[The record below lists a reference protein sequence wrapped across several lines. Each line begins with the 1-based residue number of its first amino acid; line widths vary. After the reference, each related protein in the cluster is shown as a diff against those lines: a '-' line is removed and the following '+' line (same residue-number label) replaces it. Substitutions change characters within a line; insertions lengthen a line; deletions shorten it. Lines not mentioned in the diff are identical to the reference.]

1 MIEAIIKDL
10 PMLRELDYHSKGT
23 AVKSHHLSTQFAKD
37 ALALAQSTRQIEYN
51 RLEGALV
58 GYLAD
63 YQTQLAGLAGANNI
77 SNTLQGVLD
86 YVDFLADNFKV
97 SNGRVGELK
106 VALMKTFIGKV
117 NHAPMYIG
125 ERNMPFY
132 RIAESELST
141 RKTALH
147 KMKPQPAV

>member
-1 MIEAIIKDL
+1 MIEAIVKDL
-10 PMLRELDYHSKGT
+10 PMLREFDYHSKGT
-23 AVKSHHLSTQFAKD
+23 AVKYYHLSTQFAKD
-37 ALALAQSTRQIEYN
+37 ALSLAQGTRQIEYN
-51 RLEGALV
+51 KLERTLV

-117 NHAPMYIG
+117 NRAWMYVD
-125 ERNMPFY
+125 EKNMPFY

-141 RKTALH
+141 RKAALR
-147 KMKPQPAV
+147 KMEFQPAV